1 MITTTTMASILNPLT
16 AREQQVADAI
26 ARGLS
31 NKQIAREFGISAE
44 TVKRH
49 LASIYSKLALPG
61 RVALA
66 LHVVRSRAA

>member
-1 MITTTTMASILNPLT
+1 MQTDTVFVERLT
-16 AREQQVADAI
+16 AREQQVAEAI
-26 ARGLS
+26 TRGLS
-31 NKQIAREFGISAE
+31 NKQIADEFGISAE

-66 LHVVRSRAA
+66 IHVVRSRAA